1 MPKTITIT
9 IPDDRLKVFEH
20 EVADIEQWVRD
31 ALEGRYQYTI
41 NVLADEARR
50 VLEADPAVTTMPA
63 KPAAL
68 IAEYL
73 KRPDYKN
80 RVQRDAEEEAKRKA
94 KV

>member
-41 NVLADEARR
+41 NVLSDEARR
-50 VLEADPAVTTMPA
+50 VLEADPAVTTIPA

-80 RVQRDAEEEAKRKA
+80 RVQRDAKEEAKRKA

>member
-1 MPKTITIT
+1 MPKRIVIDLT
-9 IPDDRLKVFEH
+9 DA
-20 EVADIEQWVRD
+20 EVTVLQHDLLDIDQWVRN
-31 ALEGRYQYTI
+31 AITGKVTACTKR
-41 NVLADEARR
+41 LADEARR

-80 RVQRDAEEEAKRKA
+80 RVQRGAEEEAKRKA